1 MVCRALLRLL
11 SAFLLLA
18 GSVALRWAT
27 SSNLASPLTSIRDG
41 GARFDDVVGLAAAV
55 ACWTLLGWVALVLAS
70 TALGSIPGALGRLG
84 AEAATRLTPVAMSSA
99 TRLALG
105 LSVVAGPATVALPVN
120 AAPIATRVTTLD
132 GPAANAEVR
141 FLPDVGR
148 PGWIE
153 AADTTEVKTEPAP
166 PGSARR
172 AVATV
177 VVEAGDCLWTIAAE
191 TLAATIGSEPSNA
204 AVTAEWPRWYALNRA
219 AIGANPDLLLPG
231 MLLRAPAP
239 Q

>member
-1 MVCRALLRLL
+1 VVCRALLRLL

-27 SSNLASPLTSIRDG
+27 ASPLASIRDG

-105 LSVVAGPATVALPVN
+105 LTVVAGPAVALPVN

-153 AADTTEVKTEPAP
+153 AANTTEVKTEPAP

-191 TLAATIGSEPSNA
+191 ALAATIGSEPSNA
-204 AVTAEWPRWYALNRA
+204 AVAAEWPRWYALNRA
-219 AIGANPDLLLPG
+219 AIGADPDLLLPG

>member
-27 SSNLASPLTSIRDG
+27 SDLASPLTSIRDG

-105 LSVVAGPATVALPVN
+105 LTVVAGPATVALPVN
-120 AAPIATRVTTLD
+120 AAPMATRVTTLD

-153 AADTTEVKTEPAP
+153 AANTTEVKTEPAP

-191 TLAATIGSEPSNA
+191 ALAATIGSEPSNA
-204 AVTAEWPRWYALNRA
+204 AVTCRMAPLVRAESGRDRRRP
-219 AIGANPDLLLPG
+219 
-231 MLLRAPAP
+231 
-239 Q
+239 

>member
-1 MVCRALLRLL
+1 
-11 SAFLLLA
+11 
-18 GSVALRWAT
+18 
-27 SSNLASPLTSIRDG
+27 
-41 GARFDDVVGLAAAV
+41 
-55 ACWTLLGWVALVLAS
+55 
-70 TALGSIPGALGRLG
+70 
-84 AEAATRLTPVAMSSA
+84 MSSA

-132 GPAANAEVR
+132 GRAANAEVR

-219 AIGANPDLLLPG
+219 AIGVDPDLLLPG
-231 MLLRAPAP
+231 MLLRPPAP

>member
-84 AEAATRLTPVAMSSA
+84 AEAATRLTPVAMSRA

-105 LSVVAGPATVALPVN
+105 LTVVAGPATVALPVN

-132 GPAANAEVR
+132 GRAANAEVR

-219 AIGANPDLLLPG
+219 AIGADPDLLLPG

>member
-1 MVCRALLRLL
+1 
-11 SAFLLLA
+11 LLLA

-27 SSNLASPLTSIRDG
+27 ASPLASIRDG

-105 LSVVAGPATVALPVN
+105 LTVVAGPAVALPVN

-153 AADTTEVKTEPAP
+153 AANTTEVKTEPAP

-191 TLAATIGSEPSNA
+191 ALAATIGSEPSNA
-204 AVTAEWPRWYALNRA
+204 AVAAEWPRWYALNRA
-219 AIGANPDLLLPG
+219 AIGADPDLLLPG

>member
-1 MVCRALLRLL
+1 VVCRALLRLL

-27 SSNLASPLTSIRDG
+27 AWPLTSIRDG

-55 ACWTLLGWVALVLAS
+55 ACWTLLGWVALVLAAS
-70 TALGSIPGALGRLG
+70 VLGSSPGALGGLG
-84 AEAATRLTPVAMSSA
+84 AEAATRRTPVAMSRA
-99 TRLALG
+99 ARLALG
-105 LSVVAGPATVALPVN
+105 LTVVAGPATVALPVN

-153 AADTTEVKTEPAP
+153 AAETTEVKTEPAP

-177 VVEAGDCLWTIAAE
+177 VVAAGDCLWTIAAE
-191 TLAATIGSEPSNA
+191 ALAATIGSEPGDD
-204 AVTAEWPRWYALNRA
+204 AVAAEWPRWYALNRA
-219 AIGANPDLLLPG
+219 TIGADPDLLLPG

>member
-1 MVCRALLRLL
+1 MACRALRRLL
-11 SAFLLLA
+11 SACLLLA
-18 GSVALRWAT
+18 GCVALRWAT
-27 SSNLASPLTSIRDG
+27 ASPLASIRDG
-41 GARFDDVVGLAAAV
+41 VARFDDVVGLAAAL
-55 ACWTLLGWVALVLAS
+55 ACWTLLGWVALVLAL

-84 AEAATRLTPVAMSSA
+84 AEAATRLTPVAMSKA
-99 TRLALG
+99 ARLALG
-105 LSVVAGPATVALPVN
+105 LTVVAGPATVALPVN

-132 GPAANAEVR
+132 GPAANAEALS
-141 FLPDVGR
+141 FPDVGR

-153 AADTTEVKTEPAP
+153 AADTTEVNTEPAP
-166 PGSARR
+166 AQR

-191 TLAATIGSEPSNA
+191 ALAATIGSEPSDA
-204 AVTAEWPRWYALNRA
+204 AVADEWPRWYALNRA
-219 AIGANPDLLLPG
+219 AIGADPDLLLPG

>member
-1 MVCRALLRLL
+1 MR
-11 SAFLLLA
+11 SAFLLLV

-105 LSVVAGPATVALPVN
+105 LTVVAGPATVALPVN
-120 AAPIATRVTTLD
+120 AAPMATRVTTLD

-153 AADTTEVKTEPAP
+153 AANTTEVKTQPAP

-191 TLAATIGSEPSNA
+191 TLAATIDSEPSNA

-219 AIGANPDLLLPG
+219 AIGADPDLLLPG

>member
-27 SSNLASPLTSIRDG
+27 ASPLTSIRDG

-219 AIGANPDLLLPG
+219 AIGADPDLLLPG

>member
-1 MVCRALLRLL
+1 LL

-27 SSNLASPLTSIRDG
+27 AWPLTSIRDG
-41 GARFDDVVGLAAAV
+41 GARFDDVAGLAAAV

-141 FLPDVGR
+141 FLPEVGR

-153 AADTTEVKTEPAP
+153 AVNTTEVKTEPAP

-219 AIGANPDLLLPG
+219 AIGADPDLLLPG

>member
-55 ACWTLLGWVALVLAS
+55 ACWTLLGWVTLVLAS

-132 GPAANAEVR
+132 GRAANAEVR

-219 AIGANPDLLLPG
+219 AIGADPDLLLPG